1 MSSNRLIYDKCAY
14 SVELM
19 DNNQKLDYNI
29 FKFKYVNDNKCPLT
43 NLPSF
48 IAPEMRTE
56 VESELYG
63 LNRLLSSCP
72 SNKYN
77 PENNKFKPLVYS
89 PARLCE
95 GIYHMTP
102 TGLEYLMEH
111 K

>member
-14 SVELM
+14 SVELI
-19 DNNQKLDYNI
+19 DNNNQLEYNI
-29 FKFKYVNDNKCPLT
+29 FQLKYINDCKCPIT
-43 NLPSF
+43 NLPCF

-56 VESELYG
+56 VENELYG
-63 LNRLLSSCP
+63 LNRLTSLCP
-72 SNKYN
+72 TNKYN

-89 PARLCE
+89 PARLGE

-102 TGLEYLMEH
+102 TGLDYTMIY